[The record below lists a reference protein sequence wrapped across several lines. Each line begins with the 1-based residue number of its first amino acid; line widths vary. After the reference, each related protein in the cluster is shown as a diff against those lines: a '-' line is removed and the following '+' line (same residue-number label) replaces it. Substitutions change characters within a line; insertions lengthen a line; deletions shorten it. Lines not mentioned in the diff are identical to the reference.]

1 MNHHALSLLSSFPLY
16 LTLLCMYPL
25 QPDPFLK
32 LLTPS
37 LTSAFAHT
45 FPPTPFHSQ
54 VAKILVNLQGPSSTL
69 MPEILPLAILR
80 MVEGQFLESVLPNC
94 ICCFNCSEHPWRG
107 TLGSRAIIK
116 QKKKT
121 IHGNGKGVVS
131 LMLQV
136 GKLTFRLVGWLSRGT
151 HIVGG
156 SAKNGTCISGPLV

>member
-16 LTLLCMYPL
+16 LTLLCMFPL

-45 FPPTPFHSQ
+45 FPPTLFHSQ
-54 VAKILVNLQGPSSTL
+54 LAKILVNLQGPSSTL

-107 TLGSRAIIK
+107 MLGSRAIIK
-116 QKKKT
+116 QKKKKNHPWQWEGSGFPDVT
-121 IHGNGKGVVS
+121 GGETDIQAGGV
-131 LMLQV
+131 
-136 GKLTFRLVGWLSRGT
+136 TFQRHT
-151 HIVGG
+151 H
-156 SAKNGTCISGPLV
+156 SWRQR